1 MAYLF
6 NMEFFIKKNATLPL
20 LKMQI
25 VKDGES
31 SLDNFSEII
40 EDSLIYFS
48 MKDTLDGRQ
57 VILNK
62 KGGFVEKVFVEPNSK
77 LEYYI
82 YYKFSSFDTRQI
94 GKFEAEFTL
103 ITDDGDYILPHR
115 EKLYINVTN

>member
-1 MAYLF
+1 
-6 NMEFFIKKNATLPL
+6 MEFFIKKNATLPL

-25 VKDGES
+25 VKDGET
-31 SLDNFSEII
+31 SLENFSDVI
-40 EDSLIYFS
+40 ENSLIYFS

-62 KGGFVEKVFVEPNSK
+62 KGGFVEKTFVASNSK
-77 LEYYI
+77 IEYYI
-82 YYKFSSFDTRQI
+82 YYKFSSFDTRQT

-103 ITDDGDYILPHR
+103 ITNNGDYILPHR